1 MSKNPWEVVCKREAI
16 VKERETQS
24 NKAATQNTISKT
36 ANICSDFSHAKYFIP
51 SMPTN
56 LNARLAFYVSIFL
69 VDKIKWCYNQIRQLP
84 TSS

>member
-1 MSKNPWEVVCKREAI
+1 MSKNPREVVRKREAI
-16 VKERETQS
+16 VKDRETWS

-56 LNARLAFYVSIFL
+56 LNARLAFLCEYIPS
-69 VDKIKWCYNQIRQLP
+69 W
-84 TSS
+84 